1 MAVKQLSDLQHVIEE
16 IFNHTNYLK
25 ASSDLYKLHL
35 KKGAFIY
42 SPDNIADK
50 IYFLHKGHV
59 KIGCYGETQKEITKY
74 VLTEGQVFGELALI
88 GMEYRRD
95 FAYATEDSI
104 LGVCSVTK
112 MLSLMDNSID
122 LTRYFM
128 TLVAHKE
135 LALEERLEAM
145 IFKDSRTRIV
155 DYLVN
160 LAETVG
166 ERIGFEIVVRNFN
179 THREIANIT
188 ATSRQTVTTVLNVLK
203 SNEVITFDR
212 HRLLVRDFNKLK
224 DGGIC
229 DV

>member
-1 MAVKQLSDLQHVIEE
+1 MAVKQLSDLHHVIEE
-16 IFNHTNYLK
+16 IFNYNNYQK
-25 ASSDLYKLHL
+25 ASSELYKMHL

-42 SPDNIADK
+42 SPENIADK

-74 VLTEGQVFGELALI
+74 VLSEGQIFGELALI

-95 FAYATEDSI
+95 FAYATEETI
-104 LGVCSVTK
+104 LGVCSVSK
-112 MLSLMDNSID
+112 MLSLMENNIE

-145 IFKDSRTRIV
+145 IFKDSRTRII

-160 LAETVG
+160 LAETSG

-224 DGGIC
+224 EGGIC